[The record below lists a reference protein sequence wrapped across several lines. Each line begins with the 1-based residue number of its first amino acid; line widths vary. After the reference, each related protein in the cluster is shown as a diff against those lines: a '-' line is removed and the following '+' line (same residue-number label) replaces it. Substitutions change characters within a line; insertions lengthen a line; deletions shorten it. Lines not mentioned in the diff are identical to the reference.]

1 MKHPISRRP
10 RQNWKLASLIMVPIL
25 FGSMQAAA
33 ADGDGILTNLNLGS
47 ALLNDVRT
55 ALPESSAV
63 NQSFLANGYNPNL
76 KLTDASHL
84 AVSFID
90 EGAGYRNSVGYFEFT
105 DTAFNDLSFGDIDSN
120 GSGRISYAEL
130 NSVDGVQADFMF
142 SNFSEQGG
150 GGSLNY
156 GDTLVIGGGSVTET
170 ADGIEMSGGKIF
182 DAGTN
187 VGFFVSANAYKGG
200 DRVAGFN
207 RSGDPNNFYSLDFL
221 NPEAGADAIL
231 GNADDNARHTAMLFA
246 DTNKNSV
253 LVGFEDLIRPYG
265 DNDFNDAIFLVQ
277 SDPAT
282 ALSNNNLDIAT
293 APLSDLGGGKMSGLL
308 SLVIGCT
315 VFRRRRKTGIS

>member
-1 MKHPISRRP
+1 MQSPNLRRSRA
-10 RQNWKLASLIMVPIL
+10 NWKLAPLVMAPVL
-25 FGSMQAAA
+25 FATMQAQA
-33 ADGDGILTNLNLGS
+33 ADGDGDLTNLNLGS
-47 ALLNDVRT
+47 KLLSDVRT

-63 NQSFLANGYNPNL
+63 NQSFLSSDYNPNL
-76 KLTDASHL
+76 RLSEASHL

-105 DTAFNDLSFGDIDSN
+105 DNAFDGMSFGDIDSN
-120 GSGRISYAEL
+120 GSGRISYSEL
-130 NSVDGVQADFMF
+130 NSVQGVQADFMF

-170 ADGIEMSGGKIF
+170 ADGLTMSGGKLF
-182 DAGTN
+182 EAGTN
-187 VGFFVSANAYKGG
+187 VGFFVSANAYSYGGIKGL
-200 DRVAGFN
+200 N

-221 NPEAGADAIL
+221 NPEASVDATL
-231 GNADDNARHTAMLFA
+231 GNANENARHTAMLFA
-246 DTNKNSV
+246 DTNQSSV

-277 SDPAT
+277 ADPAA
-282 ALSNNNLDIAT
+282 ALSDNDLDIAT
-293 APLSDLGGGKMSGLL
+293 APLPDMGGGQLSGLL

-315 VFRRRRKTGIS
+315 VFRRRRKNEVA